1 MNQLEKHFEEFRHNT
16 IGYGRMIPTPYGEK
30 QLRYCDY
37 TASGRLYGPIERKI
51 AEDFGPLVGN
61 THTETNLT
69 GTAMTESYRFS
80 RQKIKQHC
88 NAGKNDILIHAG
100 FGMTCAVNKLQR
112 ILGLRVP
119 EFFKTHPHHR
129 ERPVVFLTHME
140 HHSNQIT
147 WLESI
152 AEVVCLKPGPDGLVS
167 LDTLE
172 ETLRKYRK
180 RPAKIGSF
188 TACSNVTGIETPYH
202 KIAALMHK
210 YDGLCFVDFAACAPY
225 RKIDMHPAA
234 EEERLDGIFFSPHKF
249 LGGPGSSGVL
259 IFDGSLY
266 QNQVPDMPGGGTV
279 EWTNPWGGRKYI
291 DDIELREDGGTPGFL
306 QSIRAALSVALK
318 EKMGID
324 EMEEREKMITSL
336 AFGELEKVSGL
347 HVLAPNVRNRLAI
360 ISFYAERIHY
370 NLFVRLLNDRFGI
383 QVRGGCS
390 CAGTYGHYLLN
401 INKKISK
408 SITDSINH
416 GDLSHKPGWVRLSFH
431 PMMTDEEV
439 LFVTDAVRAAAGNI
453 EKWKEDYRYD
463 KHSNQFFHRDPE
475 KNTLLKPEDLFRF

>member
-1 MNQLEKHFEEFRHNT
+1 MNQLEKHFEEFRNNT
-16 IGYGRMIPTPYGEK
+16 IGYHRFIPTPWGEQK
-30 QLRYCDY
+30 LRYCDY
-37 TASGRLYGPIERKI
+37 TASGRLYLPIERKI
-51 AEDFGPLVGN
+51 SDEFGPLVGN
-61 THTETNLT
+61 THTESNLT

-88 NAGKNDILIHAG
+88 NAGKNDILIHTG

-119 EFFKTHPHHR
+119 EFFKTRLHHR

-167 LDTLE
+167 LDNLE

-210 YDGLCFVDFAACAPY
+210 YGGLCFVDFAACAPY
-225 RKIDMHPAA
+225 RPIDMHPAD
-234 EEERLDGIFFSPHKF
+234 EQERLDGIFFSPHKF
-249 LGGPGSSGVL
+249 LGGPGTSGVL
-259 IFDGSLY
+259 IFDGGLY
-266 QNQVPDMPGGGTV
+266 KNTVPDMPGGGTV

-306 QSIRAALSVALK
+306 QSIRAALAAGLK
-318 EKMGID
+318 EKMGIR
-324 EMEEREKMITSL
+324 EMAERDRQITS
-336 AFGELEKVSGL
+336 AVFRELSAVPGL
-347 HVLAPNVRNRLAI
+347 HLLAPEIRERLPI

-408 SITDSINH
+408 SITDSISH

-431 PMMTDEEV
+431 PMMTDDEIFYITEAVKEV
-439 LFVTDAVRAAAGNI
+439 IKQYST
-453 EKWKEDYRYD
+453 WKEDYRYN
-463 KHSNQFFHRDPE
+463 KHTNQFVHRDPE
-475 KNTLLKPEDLFRF
+475 KNRFISPESFFRL